1 MSVGKPDFRLPK
13 SARLTRRSEIQRVL
27 DRGEKRVTRHVVVFQ
42 LCVPSSP
49 GGALPRLGL
58 IASRKVGNAHKRN
71 RAKRLLR
78 EVFRL
83 HRGWF
88 GPGEEVV
95 FLAKRGVDGL
105 CLQDVEKELRGV
117 LKPERAGYV
126 LGDSPEVCP
135 MVS

>member
-1 MSVGKPDFRLPK
+1 LTSTRKSSEFLITGKAGYK
-13 SARLTRRSEIQRVL
+13 AC
-27 DRGEKRVTRHVVVFQ
+27 RGIPALRAFLSR
-42 LCVPSSP
+42 
-49 GGALPRLGL
+49 GALPRIGL

-83 HRGWF
+83 HKGWF

-105 CLQDVEKELRGV
+105 CLQDVEKELKGV
-117 LKPERAGYV
+117 LKPERAGHV

-135 MVS
+135 VVS